1 MEKDQIILL
10 EDRGLISITGE
21 DTKNF
26 LQNIITNDID
36 KVSFYSSIFSGLFT
50 PQGKYL
56 FEFFLIQTKN
66 GYLLDCDNEFTKE
79 IINYLLKYKLRSKI
93 EITDISTDYVIGLI
107 SSEKFLDIQ
116 ESENKTDDTIEF
128 RDSPLFLDPR
138 NKNLGARILSS
149 LEKLHLTIKK
159 LDLKIVKPDAYFAKA
174 HSLGIPIKGIENLK
188 DQLFGLEANFEELN
202 AIDFKKGCYIGQ
214 ENTARMKLKEKLR
227 RRLLPISSTEK
238 LNLGEEIEVKVLS
251 FDKEKLRVSLGLK
264 QIQNDPWEGI
274 EGKYSVGGI
283 YEATVS
289 NLTDYG
295 CFAELEQGVEGLIHL
310 SELDWTNKN
319 IHPSKVVTLEE
330 NIRVMILELDNEKR
344 RISLGLKQTKPNP
357 WLEFENKYNIGD
369 SVEGSIK
376 SITDFGVFVGL
387 EGDIDGLIHL
397 SDLSDNEN
405 PEEDL
410 KNYNKGDKLSCI
422 IFGIDAER
430 ERISLKISD

>member
-36 KVSFYSSIFSGLFT
+36 KVSFSSSIFSALFT

-159 LDLKIVKPDAYFAKA
+159 LDLKIVKPDTYFAKA
-174 HSLGIPIKGIENLK
+174 HSLGIPIKGIKNLK

-238 LNLGEEIEVKVLS
+238 LNLGEEIFYNKIKIGKIL
-251 FDKEKLRVSLGLK
+251 
-264 QIQNDPWEGI
+264 I
-274 EGKYSVGGI
+274 EQPYP
-283 YEATVS
+283 
-289 NLTDYG
+289 
-295 CFAELEQGVEGLIHL
+295 FGLIKVI
-310 SELDWTNKN
+310 DPN
-319 IHPSKVVTLEE
+319 IE
-330 NIRVMILELDNEKR
+330 N
-344 RISLGLKQTKPNP
+344 
-357 WLEFENKYNIGD
+357 FENKELLANNKKCRILK
-369 SVEGSIK
+369 SV
-376 SITDFGVFVGL
+376 
-387 EGDIDGLIHL
+387 
-397 SDLSDNEN
+397 
-405 PEEDL
+405 
-410 KNYNKGDKLSCI
+410 
-422 IFGIDAER
+422 
-430 ERISLKISD
+430 

>member
-1 MEKDQIILL
+1 MKKDQIILL

-21 DTKNF
+21 DSKNF

-36 KVSFYSSIFSGLFT
+36 KVSFSSSIFSALFT

-79 IINYLLKYKLRSKI
+79 IMNYLLKYKLRSKI

-159 LDLKIVKPDAYFAKA
+159 LELKIVKPDKYFAKA

-188 DQLFGLEANFEELN
+188 DQLFGLEANLEELN

-227 RRLLPISSTEK
+227 KRLLPISSTEK
-238 LNLGEEIEVKVLS
+238 LNLGEEIFYNKTKIGKILIEQPYPFGLLKV
-251 FDKEKLRVSLGLK
+251 
-264 QIQNDPWEGI
+264 IDP
-274 EGKYSVGGI
+274 
-283 YEATVS
+283 
-289 NLTDYG
+289 N
-295 CFAELEQGVEGLIHL
+295 VE
-310 SELDWTNKN
+310 
-319 IHPSKVVTLEE
+319 
-330 NIRVMILELDNEKR
+330 
-344 RISLGLKQTKPNP
+344 
-357 WLEFENKYNIGD
+357 EFENKELLANNKKCRILK
-369 SVEGSIK
+369 SV
-376 SITDFGVFVGL
+376 
-387 EGDIDGLIHL
+387 
-397 SDLSDNEN
+397 
-405 PEEDL
+405 
-410 KNYNKGDKLSCI
+410 
-422 IFGIDAER
+422 
-430 ERISLKISD
+430 

>member
-26 LQNIITNDID
+26 LQNIITNDIE
-36 KVSFYSSIFSGLFT
+36 KVSFSSSIFSALFT

-56 FEFFLIQTKN
+56 FEFFLIKSKN
-66 GYLLDCDNEFTKE
+66 GYLLDCDNKFTKE

-93 EITDISTDYVIGLI
+93 EITDISTNYVIGLI
-107 SSEKFLDIQ
+107 SPEKFLDIQ
-116 ESENKTDDTIEF
+116 ESENKTDDTIDF

-159 LDLKIVKPDAYFAKA
+159 LNLKIVKPETYFAKA

-238 LNLGEEIEVKVLS
+238 LNLGEEIFYNKTKIGKIL
-251 FDKEKLRVSLGLK
+251 
-264 QIQNDPWEGI
+264 I
-274 EGKYSVGGI
+274 EQPYP
-283 YEATVS
+283 
-289 NLTDYG
+289 
-295 CFAELEQGVEGLIHL
+295 FGLIKVI
-310 SELDWTNKN
+310 DPN
-319 IHPSKVVTLEE
+319 IE
-330 NIRVMILELDNEKR
+330 
-344 RISLGLKQTKPNP
+344 
-357 WLEFENKYNIGD
+357 EFENKELLANNKKCKILK
-369 SVEGSIK
+369 SV
-376 SITDFGVFVGL
+376 
-387 EGDIDGLIHL
+387 
-397 SDLSDNEN
+397 
-405 PEEDL
+405 
-410 KNYNKGDKLSCI
+410 
-422 IFGIDAER
+422 
-430 ERISLKISD
+430 

>member
-26 LQNIITNDID
+26 LQNIITNDIE
-36 KVSFYSSIFSGLFT
+36 KVSFSSTIFSALFT

-159 LDLKIVKPDAYFAKA
+159 LDLKIVKPDTYFAKA

-238 LNLGEEIEVKVLS
+238 LNLGEEIFYNKIKIGKIL
-251 FDKEKLRVSLGLK
+251 
-264 QIQNDPWEGI
+264 I
-274 EGKYSVGGI
+274 EQPYP
-283 YEATVS
+283 
-289 NLTDYG
+289 
-295 CFAELEQGVEGLIHL
+295 FGLIKVI
-310 SELDWTNKN
+310 DPN
-319 IHPSKVVTLEE
+319 IE
-330 NIRVMILELDNEKR
+330 D
-344 RISLGLKQTKPNP
+344 
-357 WLEFENKYNIGD
+357 FENKELLANNKKCRILK
-369 SVEGSIK
+369 SV
-376 SITDFGVFVGL
+376 
-387 EGDIDGLIHL
+387 
-397 SDLSDNEN
+397 
-405 PEEDL
+405 
-410 KNYNKGDKLSCI
+410 
-422 IFGIDAER
+422 
-430 ERISLKISD
+430 